1 MPRLCGELEGTG
13 TIIEALD
20 KGLDEIMLSVDSV
33 IETAEQTV
41 QARLANREDESV
53 LLSSSKDDDQSSV
66 LSISSSYVKQKQQEA
81 KEASDGYWKWRKTKK
96 IKKRN

>member
-1 MPRLCGELEGTG
+1 MPRLCGEKEGTG

-20 KGLDEIMLSVDSV
+20 KGLDEIMFSVDSV

-53 LLSSSKDDDQSSV
+53 LLSSSKDDDQFSV
-66 LSISSSYVKQKQQEA
+66 LSISSSYVQKQQEA
-81 KEASDGYWKWRKTKK
+81 KEASERLLEVEKE
-96 IKKRN
+96 